1 MLPLMCESVFLAG
14 TSASL
19 CRDSNPSFAPGD
31 CLRRQRLEIRGAGRS
46 PVVGAAPADMIAV
59 IGIYSA
65 TPGGG
70 DLQIQN
76 NTPETVR
83 RQATGRIEASERGP
97 ALARCESRPVN
108 ETNRCAT
115 KSK

>member
-31 CLRRQRLEIRGAGRS
+31 CLRRQRLEIRGAGRF
-46 PVVGAAPADMIAV
+46 PVVGAAPADMSAV

-70 DLQIQN
+70 DRQVQTTRPKLG
-76 NTPETVR
+76 VGR
-83 RQATGRIEASERGP
+83 RQAVRTDSTRGY
-97 ALARCESRPVN
+97 AG
-108 ETNRCAT
+108 T
-115 KSK
+115 